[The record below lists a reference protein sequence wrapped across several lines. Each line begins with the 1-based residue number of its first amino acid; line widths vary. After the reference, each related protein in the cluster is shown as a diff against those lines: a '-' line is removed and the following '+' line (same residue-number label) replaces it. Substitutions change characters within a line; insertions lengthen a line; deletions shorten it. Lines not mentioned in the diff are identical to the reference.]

1 MEENEES
8 VRRTCG
14 RRAQQGAEV
23 YCLFF
28 GDSAALNASCPA
40 MLEYVVFRCVLTS
53 FPWCTGTS
61 MAAT

>member
-8 VRRTCG
+8 VWRTRG

-28 GDSAALNASCPA
+28 GDSAALCPHMRSMVHRDKYGCDLITSEEEQVDP
-40 MLEYVVFRCVLTS
+40 MLE
-53 FPWCTGTS
+53 
-61 MAAT
+61 